1 MSQFKVITC
10 LSCGNRQLFELE
22 YVGAIG
28 KFKRHLERGCPC
40 GKNDAV
46 VASFTYF
53 ATAKKLLETPLRKEF
68 ILIHRALQSKLKV
81 IELMK
86 EMVDTLSAQVAKA
99 ELANDVT
106 PLKSVAEWLH
116 SMVMSDVNQL
126 KQPIKEET
134 NGDASVPDVQVSE
147 V

>member
-1 MSQFKVITC
+1 
-10 LSCGNRQLFELE
+10 
-22 YVGAIG
+22 
-28 KFKRHLERGCPC
+28 
-40 GKNDAV
+40 
-46 VASFTYF
+46 
-53 ATAKKLLETPLRKEF
+53 LETPLRKEF

-116 SMVMSDVNQL
+116 QMVMSDVNQL
-126 KQPIKEET
+126 KRPLKEDT
-134 NGDASVPDVQVSE
+134 NGSTCVPDVPMSE